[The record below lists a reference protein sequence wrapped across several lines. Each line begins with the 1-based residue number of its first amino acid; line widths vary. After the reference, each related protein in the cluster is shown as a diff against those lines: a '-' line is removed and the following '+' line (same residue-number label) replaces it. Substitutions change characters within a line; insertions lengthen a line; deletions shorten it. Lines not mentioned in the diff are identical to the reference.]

1 MDIRQLHYFLVLC
14 EEMNYTRAAQRL
26 FLSRQALRQSISA
39 LEAELCGPLFLSAH
53 HKLTL
58 TDRGMSLQR
67 HATPVV
73 EQFQQMQAAL
83 RAEIQ
88 SAQPVHI
95 GISVALVPDYLPGL
109 ETQLDKFR
117 QQYPHVEMRFRLL
130 DNDAV
135 ADAVEQGELDA
146 GLVIDLGCAAPVLAR
161 TTLRADPACLLVP
174 RGHPFWDRESI
185 PLADLRGQRVLLPSL
200 RQDLFSPLWDACAR
214 EGFAPNAEIGPSFYQ
229 AYYLVQEQLCTCL
242 TRYEPGARRELDR
255 VRDVLLEDLPPLCVS
270 MVQRRDHNSAYLD
283 LLRGYLMEV
292 IGGAASLPPRR
303 GRPAKPFYNFPV
315 LSSAAPKAAPQ
326 HPAPGTQLP
335 FAGGNNFRELGGYEA
350 DEGKHVKWGQIYRGI
365 PTGLLTGAADR
376 KLLDSL
382 GLRLI
387 LDLRSESEAAEQPD
401 YVPDGAR
408 LVRIC
413 GLCHPDGSEISFSPG
428 DIEKL
433 LKSKKDEEHNLADAM
448 YEQMLFRN
456 KAYKE
461 LFRALEAGETPI
473 LFHCSGGKDRTGVAA
488 MLILLALGASDETIC
503 QDFVRTNVCRRPE
516 LEKIWAAHAEEI
528 EAHPEQKQFYQ
539 GIAGVHP
546 ESAPFVL
553 DTIRK
558 KYGTTDAYLEA
569 EYGLTPYAKISDPDR
584 FMMMNYY
591 KSGDRDIYFVVN
603 SSIERSMQT
612 RLEFPAEVAAKQAWV
627 WDAETGVRHMLDVQ
641 DGTLELCLTPAEAK
655 FIVFEKDRGGQMLPA
670 PAPRS
675 ANPIALNGIWDVRA
689 THHVDKSTREFS
701 LTDLVDLHSLPF
713 PWLQSFAGTIEY
725 TRTVDVEDP
734 AAYHTLDAGLTHNGI
749 TELFVN
755 GEPAGVRWYGARTF
769 DVAGKLR
776 KGTNVLTI
784 RVTTV
789 LTNYAKARAADTP
802 TAARWEWAQRLNKEL
817 GLRGPVTLY

>member
-200 RQDLFSPLWDACAR
+200 RQDLFSPLWSACAR
-214 EGFAPNAEIGPSFYQ
+214 AGFAPNAEIGPSFYQ

-270 MVQRRDHNSAYLD
+270 LVQRRDYTSAYID
-283 LLRGYLMEV
+283 LLRSYLMEV
-292 IGGAASLPPRR
+292 LGGAASLPPRR

-315 LSSAAPKAAPQ
+315 LSSTAAKPAAPV

-335 FAGGNNFRELGGYEA
+335 FAGATNFRELGGYPA
-350 DEGKHVKWGQIYRGI
+350 DEGKTVRWGQIWRGVCTARLSD
-365 PTGLLTGAADR
+365 PADR
-376 KLLDSL
+376 
-382 GLRLI
+382 
-387 LDLRSESEAAEQPD
+387 
-401 YVPDGAR
+401 AR
-408 LVRIC
+408 LVQIC
-413 GLCHPDGSEISFSPG
+413 ALCGDDGHEISFAPG
-428 DIEKL
+428 DIERMMHTAREGENIL
-433 LKSKKDEEHNLADAM
+433 YRM
-448 YEQMLFRN
+448 YRQMLFGN
-456 KAYKE
+456 KAFKE

-473 LFHCSGGKDRTGVAA
+473 LFHCSAGKDRTGVAA

-503 QDFVRTNVCRRPE
+503 ADFVQTNVCRKAE
-516 LEKIWAAHAEEI
+516 IDALLAGHAEEI
-528 EAHPEQKQFYQ
+528 AADPSKRMRFCTQ
-539 GIAGVHP
+539 AGVDP
-546 ESAPFVL
+546 GAAPYVLQVIREACGSAEE
-553 DTIRK
+553 
-558 KYGTTDAYLEA
+558 YLA
-569 EYGLTPYAKISDPDR
+569 REYGLTPAR
-584 FMMMNYY
+584 RM
-591 KSGDRDIYFVVN
+591 
-603 SSIERSMQT
+603 
-612 RLEFPAEVAAKQAWV
+612 RL
-627 WDAETGVRHMLDVQ
+627 RRMY
-641 DGTLELCLTPAEAK
+641 LE
-655 FIVFEKDRGGQMLPA
+655 
-670 PAPRS
+670 
-675 ANPIALNGIWDVRA
+675 
-689 THHVDKSTREFS
+689 
-701 LTDLVDLHSLPF
+701 
-713 PWLQSFAGTIEY
+713 
-725 TRTVDVEDP
+725 
-734 AAYHTLDAGLTHNGI
+734 
-749 TELFVN
+749 
-755 GEPAGVRWYGARTF
+755 
-769 DVAGKLR
+769 
-776 KGTNVLTI
+776 
-784 RVTTV
+784 
-789 LTNYAKARAADTP
+789 
-802 TAARWEWAQRLNKEL
+802 
-817 GLRGPVTLY
+817 

>member
-67 HATPVV
+67 HANPVV

-200 RQDLFSPLWDACAR
+200 RQDLFSPLWSACAR
-214 EGFAPNAEIGPSFYQ
+214 AGFAPNAEIGPSFYQ

-255 VRDVLLEDLPPLCVS
+255 VRDVLLEDMPPLCVS
-270 MVQRRDHNSAYLD
+270 LVQRRDTSSAYID
-283 LLRGYLMEV
+283 LLRSYLLEV
-292 IGGAASLPPRR
+292 LGSTASLPPRR
-303 GRPAKPFYNFPV
+303 GRPAKPFYTAPV
-315 LSSAAPKAAPQ
+315 LSSAAAKSAPE

-335 FAGGNNFRELGGYEA
+335 FAGGNNFRELGGYRA
-350 DEGKHVKWGQIYRGI
+350 DEGKTVKWGQIYRGF
-365 PTGLLTGAADR
+365 PTGRLTTEADR
-376 KLLDSL
+376 ARLDGL

-387 LDLRSESEAAEQPD
+387 LDLRSSAEAAKLPD

-408 LVRIC
+408 LVQIC
-413 GLCHPDGSEISFSPG
+413 GLRDATGQEIDFSPN
-428 DIEKL
+428 DIQRL
-433 LKSKKDEEHNLADAM
+433 VQSAPAGMSLTQLM
-448 YEQMLFRN
+448 YRQMLTGN
-456 KAYKE
+456 KAFKE

-473 LFHCSGGKDRTGVAA
+473 LFHCSAGKDRTGVAA

-503 QDFVRTNVCRRPE
+503 ADFVQTNVCRKAE
-516 LEKIWAAHAEEI
+516 IDALLAGHAEEI
-528 EAHPEQKQFYQ
+528 AADPSKRMRFCTQ
-539 GIAGVHP
+539 AGVDP
-546 ESAPFVL
+546 GAAPYVLQVIREACGSAEE
-553 DTIRK
+553 
-558 KYGTTDAYLEA
+558 YLA
-569 EYGLTPYAKISDPDR
+569 REYGLTPAR
-584 FMMMNYY
+584 RM
-591 KSGDRDIYFVVN
+591 
-603 SSIERSMQT
+603 
-612 RLEFPAEVAAKQAWV
+612 RL
-627 WDAETGVRHMLDVQ
+627 RRMY
-641 DGTLELCLTPAEAK
+641 LE
-655 FIVFEKDRGGQMLPA
+655 
-670 PAPRS
+670 
-675 ANPIALNGIWDVRA
+675 
-689 THHVDKSTREFS
+689 
-701 LTDLVDLHSLPF
+701 
-713 PWLQSFAGTIEY
+713 
-725 TRTVDVEDP
+725 
-734 AAYHTLDAGLTHNGI
+734 
-749 TELFVN
+749 
-755 GEPAGVRWYGARTF
+755 
-769 DVAGKLR
+769 
-776 KGTNVLTI
+776 
-784 RVTTV
+784 
-789 LTNYAKARAADTP
+789 
-802 TAARWEWAQRLNKEL
+802 
-817 GLRGPVTLY
+817 

>member
-200 RQDLFSPLWDACAR
+200 RQDLFSPLWTACAR
-214 EGFAPNAEIGPSFYQ
+214 AGFAPNAEIGPSFYQ

-270 MVQRRDHNSAYLD
+270 LVQRRDYTSAYID
-283 LLRGYLMEV
+283 LLRSYLMEV
-292 IGGAASLPPRR
+292 LGGAASLPPRR

-315 LSSAAPKAAPQ
+315 LSSTAAKPAAPV

-335 FAGGNNFRELGGYEA
+335 FAGATNFRELGGYPA
-350 DEGKHVKWGQIYRGI
+350 DEGKTVRWGQIWRGVC
-365 PTGLLTGAADR
+365 TARLTDPADR
-376 KLLDSL
+376 ARLDAL

-387 LDLRSESEAAEQPD
+387 LDLRSTAEAQAEPD

-408 LVRIC
+408 LVQIC
-413 GLCHPDGSEISFSPG
+413 ALCGDDSHEISFAPG
-428 DIEKL
+428 DIERMMRTAREGENIL
-433 LKSKKDEEHNLADAM
+433 YRM
-448 YEQMLFRN
+448 YRQMLFGN
-456 KAYKE
+456 KAFKE

-473 LFHCSGGKDRTGVAA
+473 LFHCSAGKDRTGVAA

-503 QDFVRTNVCRRPE
+503 ADFVQTNVCRKAE
-516 LEKIWAAHAEEI
+516 IDALLAGHAEEI
-528 EAHPEQKQFYQ
+528 AADPSKRMRFCTQ
-539 GIAGVHP
+539 AGVDP
-546 ESAPFVL
+546 GAAPYVLQVIREACGSAEE
-553 DTIRK
+553 
-558 KYGTTDAYLEA
+558 YLA
-569 EYGLTPYAKISDPDR
+569 REYGLTPAR
-584 FMMMNYY
+584 RM
-591 KSGDRDIYFVVN
+591 
-603 SSIERSMQT
+603 
-612 RLEFPAEVAAKQAWV
+612 RL
-627 WDAETGVRHMLDVQ
+627 RRMY
-641 DGTLELCLTPAEAK
+641 LE
-655 FIVFEKDRGGQMLPA
+655 
-670 PAPRS
+670 
-675 ANPIALNGIWDVRA
+675 
-689 THHVDKSTREFS
+689 
-701 LTDLVDLHSLPF
+701 
-713 PWLQSFAGTIEY
+713 
-725 TRTVDVEDP
+725 
-734 AAYHTLDAGLTHNGI
+734 
-749 TELFVN
+749 
-755 GEPAGVRWYGARTF
+755 
-769 DVAGKLR
+769 
-776 KGTNVLTI
+776 
-784 RVTTV
+784 
-789 LTNYAKARAADTP
+789 
-802 TAARWEWAQRLNKEL
+802 
-817 GLRGPVTLY
+817 

>member
-200 RQDLFSPLWDACAR
+200 RQDLF
-214 EGFAPNAEIGPSFYQ
+214 
-229 AYYLVQEQLCTCL
+229 YYLVQEQLCTCL

-270 MVQRRDHNSAYLD
+270 LVQRRDYTSAYID
-283 LLRGYLMEV
+283 LLRSYLMEV
-292 IGGAASLPPRR
+292 LGGAASLPPRR

-315 LSSAAPKAAPQ
+315 LSSTAAKPAAPV

-335 FAGGNNFRELGGYEA
+335 FAGATNFRELGGYPA
-350 DEGKHVKWGQIYRGI
+350 DEGKAVRWGQIWRGVC
-365 PTGLLTGAADR
+365 TARLTDPADR
-376 KLLDSL
+376 ARLDAL

-387 LDLRSESEAAEQPD
+387 LDLRSTAEAQAEPD

-408 LVRIC
+408 LVQIC
-413 GLCHPDGSEISFSPG
+413 ALCGDDGHEISFAPG
-428 DIEKL
+428 DIERMMHTAREGENIL
-433 LKSKKDEEHNLADAM
+433 YRM
-448 YEQMLFRN
+448 YRQMLFGN
-456 KAYKE
+456 KAFKE

-473 LFHCSGGKDRTGVAA
+473 LFHCSAGKDRTGVAA

-503 QDFVRTNVCRRPE
+503 ADFVQTNVCRKAE
-516 LEKIWAAHAEEI
+516 IDALLAGHAEEI
-528 EAHPEQKQFYQ
+528 AADPSKRMRFCTQ
-539 GIAGVHP
+539 AGVDP
-546 ESAPFVL
+546 GAAPYVLQVIREACGSAEE
-553 DTIRK
+553 
-558 KYGTTDAYLEA
+558 YLA
-569 EYGLTPYAKISDPDR
+569 REYGLTPAR
-584 FMMMNYY
+584 RM
-591 KSGDRDIYFVVN
+591 
-603 SSIERSMQT
+603 
-612 RLEFPAEVAAKQAWV
+612 RL
-627 WDAETGVRHMLDVQ
+627 RRMY
-641 DGTLELCLTPAEAK
+641 LE
-655 FIVFEKDRGGQMLPA
+655 
-670 PAPRS
+670 
-675 ANPIALNGIWDVRA
+675 
-689 THHVDKSTREFS
+689 
-701 LTDLVDLHSLPF
+701 
-713 PWLQSFAGTIEY
+713 
-725 TRTVDVEDP
+725 
-734 AAYHTLDAGLTHNGI
+734 
-749 TELFVN
+749 
-755 GEPAGVRWYGARTF
+755 
-769 DVAGKLR
+769 
-776 KGTNVLTI
+776 
-784 RVTTV
+784 
-789 LTNYAKARAADTP
+789 
-802 TAARWEWAQRLNKEL
+802 
-817 GLRGPVTLY
+817 

>member
-83 RAEIQ
+83 P
-88 SAQPVHI
+88 AQPVRI

-200 RQDLFSPLWDACAR
+200 RQDLFSPLWSACAR
-214 EGFAPNAEIGPSFYQ
+214 AGFAPNAEIGPSFYQ

-270 MVQRRDHNSAYLD
+270 LVQRRDYTSAYID
-283 LLRGYLMEV
+283 LLRSYLMEV
-292 IGGAASLPPRR
+292 LGGAASLPPRR

-315 LSSAAPKAAPQ
+315 LSSTAAKPAAPV

-335 FAGGNNFRELGGYEA
+335 FAGATNFRELGGYPA
-350 DEGKHVKWGQIYRGI
+350 DEGKTVRWGQIWRGVC
-365 PTGLLTGAADR
+365 TARLTDPADR
-376 KLLDSL
+376 ARLDAL

-387 LDLRSESEAAEQPD
+387 LDLRSTAEAQAEPD

-408 LVRIC
+408 LVQIC
-413 GLCHPDGSEISFSPG
+413 ALCGDDGHEISFAPG
-428 DIEKL
+428 DIERMMHTAREGENIL
-433 LKSKKDEEHNLADAM
+433 YRM
-448 YEQMLFRN
+448 YRQMLFGN
-456 KAYKE
+456 KAFKE

-473 LFHCSGGKDRTGVAA
+473 LFHCSAGKDRTGVAA

-503 QDFVRTNVCRRPE
+503 ADFVQTNVCRKAE
-516 LEKIWAAHAEEI
+516 IDALLAGHAEEI
-528 EAHPEQKQFYQ
+528 AADPSKRMRFCTQ
-539 GIAGVHP
+539 AGVDP
-546 ESAPFVL
+546 GAAPYVLQVIREACGSAEE
-553 DTIRK
+553 
-558 KYGTTDAYLEA
+558 YLA
-569 EYGLTPYAKISDPDR
+569 REYGLTPAR
-584 FMMMNYY
+584 RM
-591 KSGDRDIYFVVN
+591 
-603 SSIERSMQT
+603 
-612 RLEFPAEVAAKQAWV
+612 RL
-627 WDAETGVRHMLDVQ
+627 RRMY
-641 DGTLELCLTPAEAK
+641 LE
-655 FIVFEKDRGGQMLPA
+655 
-670 PAPRS
+670 
-675 ANPIALNGIWDVRA
+675 
-689 THHVDKSTREFS
+689 
-701 LTDLVDLHSLPF
+701 
-713 PWLQSFAGTIEY
+713 
-725 TRTVDVEDP
+725 
-734 AAYHTLDAGLTHNGI
+734 
-749 TELFVN
+749 
-755 GEPAGVRWYGARTF
+755 
-769 DVAGKLR
+769 
-776 KGTNVLTI
+776 
-784 RVTTV
+784 
-789 LTNYAKARAADTP
+789 
-802 TAARWEWAQRLNKEL
+802 
-817 GLRGPVTLY
+817 

>member
-200 RQDLFSPLWDACAR
+200 RQDLFSPLWSACAR
-214 EGFAPNAEIGPSFYQ
+214 AGFAPNAEIGPSFYQ
-229 AYYLVQEQLCTCL
+229 AYYLVQ
-242 TRYEPGARRELDR
+242 
-255 VRDVLLEDLPPLCVS
+255 DLPPLCVS
-270 MVQRRDHNSAYLD
+270 LVQRRDYTSDYID
-283 LLRGYLMEV
+283 LLRSYLMEV
-292 IGGAASLPPRR
+292 LGGAASLPPRR

-315 LSSAAPKAAPQ
+315 LSSTAAKPAAPV

-335 FAGGNNFRELGGYEA
+335 FAGATNFRELGGYPA
-350 DEGKHVKWGQIYRGI
+350 DEGKTVRWGQIWRGVC
-365 PTGLLTGAADR
+365 TARLTDPADR
-376 KLLDSL
+376 ARLDAL

-387 LDLRSESEAAEQPD
+387 LDLRSTAEAQAEPD

-408 LVRIC
+408 LVQIC
-413 GLCHPDGSEISFSPG
+413 ALCGDDGHEISFAPG
-428 DIEKL
+428 DIERMMHTAREGENIL
-433 LKSKKDEEHNLADAM
+433 YRM
-448 YEQMLFRN
+448 YRQMLFGN
-456 KAYKE
+456 KAFKE

-473 LFHCSGGKDRTGVAA
+473 LFHCSAGKDRTGVAA

-503 QDFVRTNVCRRPE
+503 ADFVQTNVCRKAE
-516 LEKIWAAHAEEI
+516 IDALLAGHAEEI
-528 EAHPEQKQFYQ
+528 AADPSKRMRFFTQ
-539 GIAGVHP
+539 AGVDP
-546 ESAPFVL
+546 GAAPYVLQVIREACGSAEE
-553 DTIRK
+553 
-558 KYGTTDAYLEA
+558 YLA
-569 EYGLTPYAKISDPDR
+569 REYGLTPAR
-584 FMMMNYY
+584 RM
-591 KSGDRDIYFVVN
+591 
-603 SSIERSMQT
+603 
-612 RLEFPAEVAAKQAWV
+612 RL
-627 WDAETGVRHMLDVQ
+627 RRMY
-641 DGTLELCLTPAEAK
+641 LE
-655 FIVFEKDRGGQMLPA
+655 
-670 PAPRS
+670 
-675 ANPIALNGIWDVRA
+675 
-689 THHVDKSTREFS
+689 
-701 LTDLVDLHSLPF
+701 
-713 PWLQSFAGTIEY
+713 
-725 TRTVDVEDP
+725 
-734 AAYHTLDAGLTHNGI
+734 
-749 TELFVN
+749 
-755 GEPAGVRWYGARTF
+755 
-769 DVAGKLR
+769 
-776 KGTNVLTI
+776 
-784 RVTTV
+784 
-789 LTNYAKARAADTP
+789 
-802 TAARWEWAQRLNKEL
+802 
-817 GLRGPVTLY
+817 